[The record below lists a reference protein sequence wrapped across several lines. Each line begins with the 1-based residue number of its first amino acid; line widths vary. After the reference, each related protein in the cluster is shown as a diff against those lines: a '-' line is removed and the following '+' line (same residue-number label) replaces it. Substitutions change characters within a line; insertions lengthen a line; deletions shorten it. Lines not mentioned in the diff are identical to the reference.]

1 VAKSNVDR
9 VNAPTLIRASGI
21 GGHPPAKPASG
32 RLNCWQAHRG
42 RDEAFRVAAPCL
54 KPSNRAASIGCDRPI
69 VSAHEE
75 GARRNVLKRV
85 SIVSAELQHAA
96 VEAKIGIRLRCFKIE
111 VLPKGQT
118 WRATLEEIKL
128 ERNETFVANYGW
140 IVYEGSI
147 RWRVSR
153 RHRYSRV

>member
-9 VNAPTLIRASGI
+9 VNAPTLIRATGI
-21 GGHPPAKPASG
+21 GGHPPAQPASR

-42 RDEAFRVAAPCL
+42 RDKALRIAAPCL
-54 KPSNRAASIGCDRPI
+54 KPSNRAAPIGCDRPI

-96 VEAKIGIRLRCFKIE
+96 VEAQIGIRLRCFKIE

-118 WRATLEEIKL
+118 WRATLKEIKL
-128 ERNETFVANYGW
+128 ERNEPFVAHYGR
-140 IVYEGSI
+140 IINECSI
-147 RWRVSR
+147 GRRVSG
-153 RHRYSRV
+153 RHGYSRV